1 MMTEQTQYYFGYG
14 SNLSKEQM
22 GLRCPDSEYFIS
34 GKLPGYEWLINRRG
48 YASIKTSKEAFVL
61 GEIFKLSEKDVEYL
75 DIYENVSEGF
85 YRKHFLNIL
94 TEKGSIKCLVY
105 IASDNNKG
113 VAQSEYIDRI
123 NDGIN
128 SARLPLD
135 YVESWIRHFI
145 PEK

>member
-1 MMTEQTQYYFGYG
+1 MSKPVSFYFGYG

-113 VAQSEYIDRI
+113 VAQLEYIDRI

-135 YVESWIRHFI
+135 YVESWIRPFI
-145 PEK
+145 PKN

>member
-1 MMTEQTQYYFGYG
+1 MSKPVSFYFGYG

-48 YASIKTSKEAFVL
+48 YASIKSSKEAFVL

-113 VAQSEYIDRI
+113 VAQLEYIDRI

-135 YVESWIRHFI
+135 YVESWIRPFI
-145 PEK
+145 PEN

>member
-1 MMTEQTQYYFGYG
+1 MSKPVSFYFGYG

-113 VAQSEYIDRI
+113 VAQPEYIDRI

-135 YVESWIRHFI
+135 YVESWIRPFI
-145 PEK
+145 PEN

>member
-1 MMTEQTQYYFGYG
+1 MSKPVSFYFGYG

-48 YASIKTSKEAFVL
+48 YASIKTSKDAFVL

-113 VAQSEYIDRI
+113 VAQLEYIDRI

-135 YVESWIRHFI
+135 YVESWIRPFI
-145 PEK
+145 PEN

>member
-1 MMTEQTQYYFGYG
+1 MSKPVSFYFGYG

-113 VAQSEYIDRI
+113 VAQLEYIDRI

-135 YVESWIRHFI
+135 YVESWIRPFI
-145 PEK
+145 PEN